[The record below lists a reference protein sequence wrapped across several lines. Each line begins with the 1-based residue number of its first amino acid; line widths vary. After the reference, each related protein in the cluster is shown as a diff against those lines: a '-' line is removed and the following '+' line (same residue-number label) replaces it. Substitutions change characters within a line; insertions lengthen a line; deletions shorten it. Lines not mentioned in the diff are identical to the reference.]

1 MRSEVD
7 RFLGS
12 VAREL
17 RSLGPIERRR
27 ALAQIR
33 QDIAELA
40 VNGKAGP
47 PDSGDFERA
56 LGAMPDPRRI
66 AREYLRT
73 SRPPARLV
81 RLASVLCALLGL
93 PAAGLTLFI
102 LSSRFLWIHPVFL
115 AGILLFLLCALMVIA
130 VYSLAALSPAL
141 ASRLRFVILLPA
153 TVCILIDTLLTTV
166 AVALETELALM
177 GIIPVFL
184 VLSGGAYCVSY
195 VHGQLPRLARNVR
208 PTARRD
214 YFLALG
220 GLLSDLDVVRR
231 REIMEELER
240 HVESSGLPR
249 GDYASI
255 VRTLGPPEEVAESYL
270 RDVPAELPKKERSIL
285 AFVLVPAILGA
296 WLGGLIL
303 VWNLFS
309 VVPPIETREY
319 LTHLGLVG
327 SIGLL
332 VLSLAVIGYAMRMY
346 RAPPK
351 TADHLLPAAVL
362 GLVVALI
369 VSATLAGVAY
379 GGIMRPPDY
388 HTYDIMAS
396 HLEENG
402 DLYVLWSD
410 FPCRYG
416 SSRSD
421 CYPVSDPTLRVTR
434 LDAGRRILSTERVP
448 WGPVRGDLLDFE
460 RRDDTWVA
468 LFSGHLWTWGAENIG
483 ISFATP
489 PGPHSRGGRID
500 GTVASIAWES
510 RPANREDVTII
521 FRQFDWLSG
530 EETEWMKDFHLE
542 GPDDRISQVL
552 MTPER
557 VLVLRQ
563 THESGDNYSRSAL
576 LGHLFDSSGSSI
588 ANITL
593 HEVNA
598 TAPAPGGETESY
610 IRISPL
616 AEGEDAFWIPI
627 VAFSTSA
634 GVTTITSHLF
644 RVDALMGNT
653 TSWELHSEAT
663 PKSTGPHSDGDL
675 MLIASQSL
683 VLTEE
688 RAVVGSIWGL
698 SVWRELEGWELD
710 PSLSG
715 LYVTSVSAAGVLEY
729 GTRVADVREGDGFV
743 PLLSVWGDSVSV
755 LVPKSL
761 DWDMLERTPMTAYH
775 LRGSAPAV
783 DVAEIELNLEAGW
796 LLFWQSMLG
805 GYGLGVAP
813 GVSEFAGTSVTEDNG
828 FLGWKDQLPV
838 FSPPVWDSLMDLPLI
853 VRVDV
858 NKAEVVTVPLTSPRY
873 APDTVAGLLMTGV
886 GALAAVAALHFGHRW
901 MRLRGILRG
910 RHGPRRP
917 SPEEKAES
925 ES

>member
-1 MRSEVD
+1 MSEVD

-47 PDSGDFERA
+47 PDSEDFERA

-93 PAAGLTLFI
+93 PAAGLTRFI
-102 LSSRFLWIHPVFL
+102 LSSRVLWIHPVF
-115 AGILLFLLCALMVIA
+115 

-166 AVALETELALM
+166 AVALETELALL
-177 GIIPVFL
+177 GIVPVFL

-255 VRTLGPPEEVAESYL
+255 VRILGPPEEVAESYL

-309 VVPPIETREY
+309 EVPPIETREY
-319 LTHLGLVG
+319 LTPLGLVG

-379 GGIMRPPDY
+379 GGIMSPHDY
-388 HTYDIMAS
+388 HTYDIMGS

-402 DLYVLWSD
+402 DLYLLWSES
-410 FPCRYG
+410 PCRYAG
-416 SSRSD
+416 FWSE
-421 CYPVSDPTLRVTR
+421 CYPLGSPTLR
-434 LDAGRRILSTERVP
+434 LYSIEAESRILST
-448 WGPVRGDLLDFE
+448 
-460 RRDDTWVA
+460 
-468 LFSGHLWTWGAENIG
+468 
-483 ISFATP
+483 
-489 PGPHSRGGRID
+489 
-500 GTVASIAWES
+500 
-510 RPANREDVTII
+510 
-521 FRQFDWLSG
+521 
-530 EETEWMKDFHLE
+530 
-542 GPDDRISQVL
+542 
-552 MTPER
+552 
-557 VLVLRQ
+557 
-563 THESGDNYSRSAL
+563 
-576 LGHLFDSSGSSI
+576 
-588 ANITL
+588 
-593 HEVNA
+593 
-598 TAPAPGGETESY
+598 
-610 IRISPL
+610 
-616 AEGEDAFWIPI
+616 
-627 VAFSTSA
+627 
-634 GVTTITSHLF
+634 
-644 RVDALMGNT
+644 
-653 TSWELHSEAT
+653 
-663 PKSTGPHSDGDL
+663 
-675 MLIASQSL
+675 
-683 VLTEE
+683 
-688 RAVVGSIWGL
+688 
-698 SVWRELEGWELD
+698 
-710 PSLSG
+710 
-715 LYVTSVSAAGVLEY
+715 
-729 GTRVADVREGDGFV
+729 
-743 PLLSVWGDSVSV
+743 
-755 LVPKSL
+755 
-761 DWDMLERTPMTAYH
+761 
-775 LRGSAPAV
+775 
-783 DVAEIELNLEAGW
+783 
-796 LLFWQSMLG
+796 
-805 GYGLGVAP
+805 
-813 GVSEFAGTSVTEDNG
+813 
-828 FLGWKDQLPV
+828 
-838 FSPPVWDSLMDLPLI
+838 
-853 VRVDV
+853 
-858 NKAEVVTVPLTSPRY
+858 
-873 APDTVAGLLMTGV
+873 
-886 GALAAVAALHFGHRW
+886 
-901 MRLRGILRG
+901 
-910 RHGPRRP
+910 
-917 SPEEKAES
+917 
-925 ES
+925 